1 MDKYIARFLRF
12 FGTVRNFGSMK
23 FFKTTLI
30 SGLVVVLCVA
40 AFTGVFKYY
49 QTASS
54 PRQTVRVDGARVHV
68 EELSFFD
75 GMDKTYGKLYRPADD
90 TLGKHPVI
98 IFCHGISV
106 NADWFDAY
114 CRSAAAKGFYAYAFD
129 FKGGSPTS
137 RSTGLSTMKM
147 TVDSEKEDL
156 LFVLKR
162 IRHESFTDKSKVFVA
177 GHSLGGLVAA
187 LAAKES
193 RRDIAGLILLSPA
206 FNIVDMAQEFY
217 PKLRQVKDTTDLL
230 GTPLGKKF
238 FTELRGFD
246 PYKWLPR
253 YQRPVLLIEG
263 ENDNTV
269 PPAYVEKAFEQFG
282 TAEYELIPKT
292 GHTFKGADA
301 DVRRRVLDW
310 LDRQL

>member
-1 MDKYIARFLRF
+1 
-12 FGTVRNFGSMK
+12 MK
-23 FFKTTLI
+23 FLKATASAALVLI
-30 SGLVVVLCVA
+30 LGGA
-40 AFTGVFKYY
+40 ALTGGFKYY
-49 QTASS
+49 QAKTS
-54 PRQTVRVDGARVHV
+54 PRQTVRAEGARVHV

-90 TLGKHPVI
+90 TLGRHPVV

-129 FKGGSPTS
+129 FTGGSPTS
-137 RSTGLSTMKM
+137 RSTGHNTLKM
-147 TVDSEKEDL
+147 TVEGEKKQL
-156 LFVLKR
+156 LYVLNR
-162 IRHESFTDKSKVFVA
+162 IRREPFTDRSKVFVA

-193 RRDIAGLILLSPA
+193 RRDIAGLILLSPS
-206 FNIVDMAQEFY
+206 FNLVDMGQEFY
-217 PKLRQVKDTTDLL
+217 PKLRGVKDTTDLL

-253 YQRPVLLIEG
+253 YHRPVLLIEG
-263 ENDNTV
+263 ENDHTV
-269 PPAYVEKAFEQFG
+269 PPEYVEKAFECYSN
-282 TAEYELIPKT
+282 AEYELIPDT

-301 DVRRRVLDW
+301 EVRRRVLAW
-310 LDRQL
+310 LDRQM